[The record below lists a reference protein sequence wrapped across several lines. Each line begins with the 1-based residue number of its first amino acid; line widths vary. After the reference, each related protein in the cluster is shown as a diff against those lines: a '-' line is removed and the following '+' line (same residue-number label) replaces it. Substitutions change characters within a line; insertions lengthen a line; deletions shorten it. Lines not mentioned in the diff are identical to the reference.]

1 MDKPYAEIATDII
14 YVAELL
20 KSTHSNVAVSAI
32 VPRADKFKEKTAE
45 ANKYLVLNCQEK
57 DFALISHDN
66 IIPKIHLKK
75 SKLGCNNYG
84 NGVFVRNLKDFLH
97 KYQWLKSFK
106 ATKIVYSSSSLHKDN
121 VTFSNDVTE
130 IPKRKIENF
139 KNTVI
144 GHSNIN
150 SLRNKFV
157 FAQDLIRDF
166 DIILISE
173 SKLDDIFPNNQ
184 LKIDYYKMFRFD
196 RNRYRGSLVL
206 YVNKHRPCKKLTNYK
221 NPIAS
226 EIIVL
231 EFHQSKRKDIRY
243 L

>member
-1 MDKPYAEIATDII
+1 M
-14 YVAELL
+14 
-20 KSTHSNVAVSAI
+20 
-32 VPRADKFKEKTAE
+32 
-45 ANKYLVLNCQEK
+45 
-57 DFALISHDN
+57 
-66 IIPKIHLKK
+66 
-75 SKLGCNNYG
+75 
-84 NGVFVRNLKDFLH
+84 
-97 KYQWLKSFK
+97 
-106 ATKIVYSSSSLHKDN
+106 
-121 VTFSNDVTE
+121 
-130 IPKRKIENF
+130 
-139 KNTVI
+139 
-144 GHSNIN
+144 
-150 SLRNKFV
+150 RNKFV

-243 L
+243 S